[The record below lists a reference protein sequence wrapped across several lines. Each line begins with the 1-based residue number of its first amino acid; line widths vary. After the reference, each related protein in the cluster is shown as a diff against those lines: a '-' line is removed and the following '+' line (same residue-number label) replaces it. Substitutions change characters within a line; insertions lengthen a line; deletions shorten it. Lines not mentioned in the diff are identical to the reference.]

1 LNRAGVAASQAQVM
15 GRTSATL
22 AQRTSVK
29 AWAETTVCLGG
40 GANKKYLNFFA
51 KAGSHAM
58 PTTFHSCLA
67 KGVPAPRLRY
77 PNGQEGPARKIEHVV
92 PGTLK
97 WLIHPLWSTFDTPC
111 ESVFDLHRL
120 MAALAQPVVDCLFDP
135 ASPLLRRRGR
145 ALRPFCERLFEIG
158 TLDALAALVYCGY
171 EAVMANDLAAARAV
185 ERTLRQRLPDWPCL
199 QHLKETTRR
208 SIAVLCREAI
218 DASSVQPSRREDAPW
233 AVATEIIASR
243 FVGPSKHELA
253 GSAQDIGL
261 VERVLKAP

>member
-1 LNRAGVAASQAQVM
+1 
-15 GRTSATL
+15 
-22 AQRTSVK
+22 
-29 AWAETTVCLGG
+29 
-40 GANKKYLNFFA
+40 
-51 KAGSHAM
+51 M

-77 PNGQEGPARKIEHVV
+77 PNGQEGPARKIELVV

-199 QHLKETTRR
+199 RTSRRQQGDPSPCCAAKPSTHRAFSRHAGRTRR
-208 SIAVLCREAI
+208 GLWPPR
-218 DASSVQPSRREDAPW
+218 SSP
-233 AVATEIIASR
+233 
-243 FVGPSKHELA
+243 VGS
-253 GSAQDIGL
+253 
-261 VERVLKAP
+261 